1 MTEATPLDAA
11 VAQRFAGVSR
21 WRASAVHLGISAT
34 IGAVAVAIMLLAWYP
49 GEYFRICGGSM
60 LVLIM
65 VGVDVCLGPAITLII
80 FDPAK
85 GRRLLFDLATI
96 AAVQLAAL
104 TYGGY
109 IMFEARPAY
118 AVFVTDRFDVVNVF
132 DLPAEMRARATDPR
146 FRDLPW
152 LGPRLAV
159 ARLPDDPAAR
169 NEVMMAAAQGI
180 DLMLEPRYWVPYGAG
195 RDLVLARAKPVDAFR
210 SAAPGNSAAI
220 DRALADLGRQPAS
233 VRAVGVIAPHGMAL
247 MLLDAET
254 AQPLRMIDA
263 AW

>member
-1 MTEATPLDAA
+1 MAA
-11 VAQRFAGVSR
+11 GVIDTLSQRFQGVSR
-21 WRASAVHLGISAT
+21 WRASATHLTLSAS

-60 LVLIM
+60 LVLIL
-65 VGVDVCLGPAITLII
+65 VGVDVGLGPLITLSV
-80 FDPAK
+80 FNPAK
-85 GRRLLFDLATI
+85 GRRLVYDLAFI

-104 TYGGY
+104 VYGGY

-132 DLPAEMRARATDPR
+132 DLDAEKRARAIEPR

-159 ARLPDDPAAR
+159 SRLPSDPAAR
-169 NEVMMAAAQGI
+169 TEVMMAAAQGV
-180 DLMLEPRYWVPYGAG
+180 DLMLEPKYWVPYAAG
-195 RDLVLARAKPVDAFR
+195 RDLVLARARPLDAFR
-210 SAAPGNSAAI
+210 QVAPGNAAAI
-220 DRALADLGRQPAS
+220 DAALAALGRSPDS
-233 VRAVGVIAPHGMAL
+233 VRAVGVNAPHGMAL
-247 MLLDAET
+247 MLLDATT
-254 AQPLRMIDA
+254 AEPLRMIDA